1 MSGRSVVVSFD
12 APPELRVAIE
22 DTLGGLAAIAY
33 LAEVEERASA
43 LSGADALLALAI
55 ASELHG
61 EDELRLLASAGLIQ
75 LLSAGVDRV
84 PFAQLPAGVPVA
96 ANAGAYAEP
105 IAEHVLALALALLK
119 RLPQN
124 HAALAR
130 GIFDQE
136 TLTRRLSGAVVAIL
150 GFGGIGRASAK
161 LFEVLGAHIR
171 PIGRSATREEL
182 DAVLAIADV
191 LVISVPLT
199 RATRGLIGRREL
211 ELMKPDAIIVNVAR
225 AEIVD
230 EDALYE
236 HLQRTPSFSAGL
248 DVWWHEPAQGSPFA
262 TRRPFLELP
271 NVLGSPHNSGN
282 TSGTLAHTA
291 REAARNVAR
300 HLRGEPVRHLVDR
313 SEYAG

>member
-1 MSGRSVVVSFD
+1 MRGRSVVVSFD
-12 APPELRVAIE
+12 APPELRTAIE

-33 LAEVEERASA
+33 LAEVEDRATA

-55 ASELHG
+55 ASELDG

-105 IAEHVLALALALLK
+105 IAEHVLALALALTK

-136 TLTRRLSGAVVAIL
+136 TLTRSLSGAVVAIM

-161 LFEVLGAHIR
+161 LFELLGAHIR
-171 PIGRSATREEL
+171 PIRRGATRDEL

-191 LVISVPLT
+191 LVISAPLT
-199 RATRGLIGRREL
+199 RATRGLMGRREL
-211 ELMKPDAIIVNVAR
+211 ELMKPGAIIVNVAR

-248 DVWWHEPAQGSPFA
+248 DVWWHEPEQGSPFA
-262 TRRPFLELP
+262 TRRPLFELP
-271 NVLGSPHNSGN
+271 NVVGSPHNSGN
-282 TSGTLAHTA
+282 TGGTLTHAA
-291 REAARNVAR
+291 REAAQNVAR

-313 SEYAG
+313 SEYPG

>member
-161 LFEVLGAHIR
+161 LFEVLGAQIR

-230 EDALYE
+230 EDALFE

-262 TRRPFLELP
+262 TGRPFLELP

-313 SEYAG
+313 SEYPG

>member
-12 APPELRVAIE
+12 APPELRAAIE

-313 SEYAG
+313 SEYPG

>member
-1 MSGRSVVVSFD
+1 MRGRSVVVSFD
-12 APPELRVAIE
+12 APPELRAAIE

-33 LAEVEERASA
+33 LAEVKDRATA

-55 ASELHG
+55 GSELDG
-61 EDELRLLASAGLIQ
+61 KDELRLLASAGLIQ

-105 IAEHVLALALALLK
+105 IAEHVLALALALAK

-161 LFEVLGAHIR
+161 LFEALGARIR
-171 PIGRSATREEL
+171 PIGRGATRDEL

-211 ELMKPDAIIVNVAR
+211 ELMNPGAIIVNVAR

-248 DVWWHEPAQGSPFA
+248 DVWWHEPEQGSPFA
-262 TRRPFLELP
+262 TRRPFFELP
-271 NVLGSPHNSGN
+271 NVVGSPHNSGN
-282 TSGTLAHTA
+282 TGGTLTHAA
-291 REAARNVAR
+291 REAAQNVAR

-313 SEYAG
+313 SEYPG